1 MTTDNLV
8 PDCLPGFPL
17 KRHAVNI
24 PPELIEAAQ
33 RYQMALRMILK
44 ITGNPLVIRYAKDA
58 IEGKDIGDGKR
69 E

>member
-1 MTTDNLV
+1 MEDAKAKEDLER
-8 PDCLPGFPL
+8 C
-17 KRHAVNI
+17 K
-24 PPELIEAAQ
+24 
-33 RYQMALRMILK
+33 MALRMILK